1 MKTASSQVLLG
12 CEYWGT
18 EVVLC
23 PVHAISTKLA
33 TTGGAG
39 EDAKLIR
46 HHINGFHLSNITATF
61 LTPWNM
67 FSYFI

>member
-1 MKTASSQVLLG
+1 MKTASLQVLG

-61 LTPWNM
+61 LSPWNM
-67 FSYFI
+67 F